1 MVLWG
6 HTEWRQD
13 NSAGLG
19 EKFFFYPLARK
30 QKYYNLFIFSFPFFP
45 FIFTAAL
52 LKNTEKS
59 NLFNNKKSVKLAP
72 LFPFILN
79 MLNVISDDT
88 LCKQRQA
95 KTGKNQA
102 DAKQPPEAELSL
114 FEWDIF

>member
-13 NSAGLG
+13 NSDGLG
-19 EKFFFYPLARK
+19 EKFFLYPLARK
-30 QKYYNLFIFSFPFFP
+30 QKYYYLFIFAFPLFP
-45 FIFTAAL
+45 FICTAAL

-59 NLFNNKKSVKLAP
+59 NLFYNKKSVKLAP